1 MNAKELLGKWK
12 LQRQTIVP
20 KNDKTVSFAAIPE
33 ESNIKHSRVR
43 GVRYTALLVLFVFL
57 LVASFIILIAG
68 FARNSRSLLFAG
80 ATGLGATSVALLI
93 LRRYPDALRTVAL
106 ESLFRT
112 FSYISLSVQDGFSQK
127 ECQKICNL
135 LLDESGALAVSIT
148 DTEKIIGFSGL
159 YAEEVPPGSPIET
172 QATKAIL
179 ASESLEGFSHKIK
192 NFPTELIYLE
202 TDRDERFPLLGTA
215 SIVVPLKRGDEIVG
229 TLKFYYKN
237 ARVITDKQYILA
249 AGFGDIMSNLLAAF
263 SLEEQTRLAAQA
275 ELKALQS
282 QINPHF
288 LFNTLNT
295 IAAFTRMHPERARDL
310 LREFA
315 FFFRS
320 TLDSSET
327 DITLEKEIEQTER
340 YLKFEL
346 ARFGDDRIL
355 ETVHIDKA
363 LRELKVPAFIIQP
376 LVENAVR
383 HARKEEEPLTIEI
396 SAVSDGEDVLIS
408 VVDDGIG
415 MPPERVQ
422 ELRASINQETVP
434 AKESAVSAGIALYN
448 VQKRLEANF
457 SSGSGIEIS
466 SEEGRGSQ
474 VTLRLVNAIK
484 KVEKPDSSEETNDDA
499 D

>member
-1 MNAKELLGKWK
+1 MNAKELLGRWK
-12 LQRQTIVP
+12 LQRQTGVAKI
-20 KNDKTVSFAAIPE
+20 DETVAVATIPE
-33 ESNIKHSRVR
+33 ESNIKRPRVR
-43 GVRYTALLVLFVFL
+43 GVRYRALLVLFVFL
-57 LVASFIILIAG
+57 VVVSSIILIVG
-68 FARNSRSLLFAG
+68 FARNSHIVGFTG
-80 ATGLGATSVALLI
+80 AIGLGATSVAFLI

-112 FSYISLSVQDGFSQK
+112 FSYISVSVQNGFSQK

-148 DTEKIIGFSGL
+148 DTEKIMGFSGL
-159 YAEEVPPGSPIET
+159 YADEVPPGSPIAT

-179 ASESLEGFSHKIK
+179 GSESLKGFSHKIE
-192 NFPTELIYLE
+192 NFPAELIYLE

-237 ARVITDKQYILA
+237 ARAITDKQYILA
-249 AGFGDIMSNLLAAF
+249 AGFGEIMSNLLAAF

-315 FFFRS
+315 VFFRS

-327 DITLEKEIEQTER
+327 DITLEKEIEQTKR

-346 ARFGDDRIL
+346 ARFGDDSIL
-355 ETVHIDKA
+355 ETVHIDEA
-363 LRELKVPAFIIQP
+363 LRELEVPAFIVQP

-383 HARKEEEPLTIEI
+383 HARKEEEPLAIEI
-396 SAVSDGEDVLIS
+396 SVAVDGEDVLIS

-415 MPPERVQ
+415 IAPERVQ
-422 ELRASINQETVP
+422 ELLASINQETAP
-434 AKESAVSAGIALYN
+434 TKESAASAGIALYN

-457 SSGSGIEIS
+457 GFSSGIEIS
-466 SEEGRGSQ
+466 SEEGRGSS

-484 KVEKPDSSEETNDDA
+484 KLEKQDSSEEINDDA